1 MDRNRDAQSWR
12 SSILQNGST
21 EEHPRPLIGRPGSR
35 RVKELR
41 QPTVNSPVSL
51 GVVELLLQSVNSS
64 RSGLTVAGPQRQRL
78 VHLLA
83 ETNQRLASLHAE
95 ALARHTNKDA
105 KLHSKKSAGYDILC
119 DHERYISHKW
129 LS

>member
-51 GVVELLLQSVNSS
+51 GVAELLLQSVNSS
-64 RSGLTVAGPQRQRL
+64 RSGLTVAGPQRQQL

-83 ETNQRLASLHAE
+83 ETNQRLASLLLRSTQTKMPNCIQRNQPAM
-95 ALARHTNKDA
+95 TFYVIMKDTYLINGSA
-105 KLHSKKSAGYDILC
+105 K
-119 DHERYISHKW
+119 
-129 LS
+129 